1 MGVTT
6 RVGLPFPLFLSGHKN
21 AHPKKSST
29 ISLTQNP
36 NNQQLTTNSQKM
48 YLNCHSYHS
57 LRYGTISLSDLI
69 EQAKICGAKSLAL
82 TDINT
87 VTGIYDFTKQ
97 CKAAQIKPIVGVEFR
112 QNNKLLYVG
121 LAKNQ
126 AGIAEMCRLLTKHN
140 LEKTNLPAK
149 APLFDNV
156 FVIYPIENI
165 PDQLQNFE
173 YIGIRTD
180 EIIKLFKPQWKS
192 KIEKAVVLQPVTF
205 STKKEFNLHRILR
218 AIDNNTLLSKLTEA
232 DICKTSETM
241 VAVDALISKYNE
253 YPEIIANTEL
263 LVDQCNFEFEFS
275 TPRNKKFYTKSKEGD
290 RLLLENLAKSGLV
303 KRYGNKN
310 KEAHARVIKELKVI
324 NDLNFGGYFLITW
337 DIIQYSQSRGFMHV
351 GRGSGANSIV
361 SYCLGITNI
370 CPIELDLYFE
380 RFLNENRKSPPD
392 FDIDW
397 SWRERDFILDYIF
410 KRFDPGHVAF
420 CGTNVEFKYRS
431 IFREVGKV
439 FGLSKEELDGLSKA
453 KGRQID
459 SNSVVKYVEQ
469 YGQMLQKYPNQ
480 RSMHSCGII
489 ISEEPITNFTALEM
503 PPKGFPIVQFDM
515 HVAEAIGF
523 EKFDILSQRGL
534 GTIDEAVQIIEK
546 NRGIKI
552 DITDISISKNEAKCN
567 EFLSIG
573 QTIGCF
579 YIESPAMRGLLRRLK
594 CDNYKILVAA
604 SSIIRPGVAQSGM
617 MREYIFR
624 HNHPDKF
631 EYFHP
636 VFKEQLGE
644 TYGVMVYQEDV
655 IKIALHYGGL
665 TAAYGD
671 ILRRAISGK
680 GRSLAE
686 LLSVKNQ
693 FFVSC
698 QQQGHNPKLSEEV
711 YRQIESFAGYSF
723 CKAHSASYAVESYQS
738 LYLKAYYGIEFMV
751 AAINNGG
758 GFYRPEIY
766 IHEAK
771 MSGATIHNPCIN
783 KSFFETAVYGTDV
796 FLGLSLLK
804 SLSTDLIQNIVSE
817 RSTNGN
823 FSSLQDFMNRIQ
835 VGLESL
841 QTLIFVGSFKFTG
854 QTKSELIVTARIIL
868 INYKSEANNTLL
880 IQEPIKEF
888 KLPVVERS
896 IIEDAFDEI
905 EILSFAV
912 SCSPFDLL
920 QTHFKSDIV
929 AKNLNNYIKKEV
941 KLIAYLVSIKQVPT
955 KAGMMFFG
963 TWIDVEGNYF
973 DTAHFPKSIVQ
984 YPFKGGGCYLLLG
997 TVEVDYH
1004 FPTITITKMAKMPF
1018 KPDPRYANAKTL
1030 QFKATEQLRGDI
1042 STTERAPY
1050 PQAHEINLPREKMLT

>member
-1 MGVTT
+1 
-6 RVGLPFPLFLSGHKN
+6 
-21 AHPKKSST
+21 
-29 ISLTQNP
+29 
-36 NNQQLTTNSQKM
+36 M

-57 LRYGTISLSDLI
+57 LRYGTISLNKLV
-69 EQAKICGAKSLAL
+69 EQAKISNAQSLAL

-87 VTGIYDFTKQ
+87 VTGIYDFVKQ
-97 CKAAQIKPIVGVEFR
+97 CKEANIKPIVGVEFR
-112 QNNKLLYVG
+112 QNNQLLFIG

-126 AGIAEMCRLLTKHN
+126 KGIGEMCRLLTNHN
-140 LEKTNLPAK
+140 LSKTSLPNV
-149 APLFDNV
+149 APAFENV
-156 FVIYPIENI
+156 FVIYPTGNI
-165 PDQLQNFE
+165 PNELRNFE
-173 YIGIRTD
+173 YIGIRP
-180 EIIKLFKPQWKS
+180 EQVIKLFKTEWKT
-192 KIEKAVVLQPVTF
+192 KIEKSVILQPVTF
-205 STKKEFNLHRILR
+205 ITKKEFNLHRILR
-218 AIDNNTLLSKLTEA
+218 AIDSNTLLSKLTEN
-232 DICKTSETM
+232 DICKTSETLIHC
-241 VAVDALISKYNE
+241 DELISKYNH
-253 YPEIIANTEL
+253 YPKIIKNTQNIIE
-263 LVDQCNFEFEFS
+263 QCNFEFEFN

-290 RLLLENLAKSGLV
+290 RLLLENLAKSGLA
-303 KRYGNKN
+303 KKYGNN
-310 KEAHARVIKELKVI
+310 NHEAQARIVKELKVI
-324 NDLNFGGYFLITW
+324 NDLNFASYFLITW
-337 DIIQYSQSRGFMHV
+337 DIIQYSKSQGFMHV

-397 SWRERDFILDYIF
+397 SWRERDFILEYIF
-410 KRFDPGHVAF
+410 KRFDPNHVAF

-439 FGLSKEELDGLSKA
+439 FGLSKDELDGLSKA
-453 KGRQID
+453 KGRQRE
-459 SNSVVKYVEQ
+459 SNSVVKYVEE
-469 YGQMLQKYPNQ
+469 YGMMLEKYPNQ

-515 HVAEAIGF
+515 HVAEDIGF

-534 GTIDEAVQIIEK
+534 GTIDEAVKIIEK

-552 DITDISISKNEAKCN
+552 DITDISLSKNETKCN

-573 QTIGCF
+573 KTLGCF

-594 CDNYKILVAA
+594 CDNYKTLVAA

-631 EYFHP
+631 EYFHE

-686 LLSVKNQ
+686 LQSVKDQ

-698 QQQGHNPKLSEEV
+698 KAQGHLEKLSEEV

-738 LYLKAYYGIEFMV
+738 LYLKTYYGIEFMV

-783 KSFFETAVYGTDV
+783 KSLFETTVCGTDV
-796 FLGLSLLK
+796 YLGFMHLK
-804 SLSTDLIQNIVSE
+804 SLNSELLKKIISE
-817 RSTNGN
+817 RTLNG
-823 FSSLQDFMNRIQ
+823 DFKSVEDFINRIQ
-835 VGLESL
+835 VGLESI
-841 QTLIFVGSFKFTG
+841 QTFIFIGAFRFTA
-854 QTKSELIVTARIIL
+854 QTKSQLIIEARMLL
-868 INYKSEANNTLL
+868 INHKFEINNPLL
-880 IQEPIKEF
+880 IEEPTKEF
-888 KLPVVERS
+888 KFPIIERS
-896 IIEDAFDEI
+896 ILEDAFDEI
-905 EILSFAV
+905 ELLSFSV
-912 SCSPFDLL
+912 SCTPFDLL
-920 QTHFKSDIV
+920 ETNYKSSIV
-929 AKNLNNYIKKEV
+929 AKNLNEYIKKEV

-963 TWIDVEGNYF
+963 TWIDANGDYF
-973 DTAHFPKSIVQ
+973 DTAHFPKSLIN
-984 YPFKGGGCYLLLG
+984 YSFKGGGCYLLLG

-1004 FPTITITKMAKMPF
+1004 FPTITISKMAKMPF
-1018 KPDPRYANAKTL
+1018 KPDPRYANSNTL

-1050 PQAHEINLPREKMLT
+1050 PQEHEINLPRVKMDEAE